1 MYANLFAS
9 LLPKTWVTT
18 HLPAQLV
25 VVPLQAT
32 LKVLEIAHKQG
43 FNRNLSSN
51 WILKSLEKNLQ
62 TTPQSMK

>member
-32 LKVLEIAHKQG
+32 LSV
-43 FNRNLSSN
+43 RNCP
-51 WILKSLEKNLQ
+51 Q
-62 TTPQSMK
+62 TRI